1 MQVEVYADVV
11 FFINLI
17 MDFFIFLIVSKLAKK
32 AIGCKRIFLGSIVA
46 SILYCFI
53 IFIPTLQ
60 NFYNF
65 FGAMLI
71 LMIAIMITFKPSN
84 IKELLKFLFLS
95 HVSAFAIGGAGMAL
109 FYYTN
114 LSNVIGNMISFN
126 IKNFPFKILLIAT
139 ATSYIVIKLSLNW
152 IKAIFSKTKVF
163 YPVKIYFNNEQI
175 DLNALVDTGNS
186 LHDPTTNEPVIV
198 VEFAVIKKLLPDCMK
213 LIYYEDKEN
222 DLNSIAYSLDNTKI
236 KIRMIPFSSLG
247 VKSGML
253 IGFKPDIVEIQNNND
268 KLTFKNIIIA
278 IYNYNLSKDGT
289 YQALI
294 NPEIFECNSTKIE
307 NKIGG

>member
-11 FFINLI
+11 FFINLV
-17 MDFFIFLIVSKLAKK
+17 MDFFIFLIVAKLAKK
-32 AIGCKRIFLGSIVA
+32 IISYKRIILGSIVA

-53 IFIPTLQ
+53 IFIPALQ
-60 NFYNF
+60 SFYNF
-65 FGAMLI
+65 FGAILI
-71 LMIAIMITFKPSN
+71 LIIATMLTFKPTN
-84 IKELLKFLFLS
+84 VKELLKFLFLS

-114 LSNVIGNMISFN
+114 LSNTIGNMLSFS

-152 IKAIFSKTKVF
+152 IKAVFSKTKVF
-163 YPVKIYFNNEQI
+163 YNVKIYFNDKQI

-186 LHDPTTNEPVIV
+186 LYDPTTNEPVIV
-198 VEFAVIKKLLPDCMK
+198 AEFSVVKQLLPDAIKMM
-213 LIYYEDKEN
+213 YYEDKEN
-222 DLNSIAYSLDNTKI
+222 DLNTIVCNLDNTKF

-247 VKSGML
+247 VRSGML
-253 IGFKPDIVEIQNNND
+253 IGFKPDIVEIQNNDN
-268 KLTFKNIIIA
+268 KQIFKNIIIA

-294 NPEIFECNSTKIE
+294 NPEIFENDTTKIE
-307 NKIGG
+307 I